1 MSLDSGQDRLN
12 MFNISVEDTGHHP
25 HNVVVQ
31 IKDCVKNCLKSEP
44 SSLDQLRTHLAH
56 HLSRPEIM
64 GAMYRFMW
72 VDKVGRSYFII
83 IATNLEDGLGRG
95 KPVLAW
101 AVRQKMK
108 MSLKD
113 LCSATIKNNI
123 QTSDDVTTLGL
134 PTSLQSDIYQLFQ
147 T

>member
-1 MSLDSGQDRLN
+1 
-12 MFNISVEDTGHHP
+12 
-25 HNVVVQ
+25 
-31 IKDCVKNCLKSEP
+31 
-44 SSLDQLRTHLAH
+44 
-56 HLSRPEIM
+56 M

-147 T
+147 TWHYK